1 MTNLLLKNIEK
12 KYGNLTVLQFDEL
25 KINTGI
31 FWLKG
36 GNGTGKTTFFRIIS
50 GQTPFEGTVLLKGIN
65 LKQKPVKFRAKISYA
80 EAEPQYPLFITG
92 AELIN
97 FYKEIRKA
105 ADKEIAFLTHLFE
118 MDPFLD
124 QKIGDYSS
132 GMLKKLSLICA
143 FIGEVDLYVLD
154 EPLIT
159 IDQAAATKLYLLI
172 NEKAK
177 LGKTFL
183 LSSHQ
188 EIDKEHL
195 NISGIFAIEDKQIV
209 RC

>member
-12 KYGNLTVLQFDEL
+12 KYANLTVLQFDEL

-50 GQTPFEGTVLLKGIN
+50 GQTPFEGTVLLNGID

-80 EAEPQYPLFITG
+80 EADPQYPLFITG
-92 AELIN
+92 NELIN
-97 FYKEIRKA
+97 FYKDIRKA
-105 ADKEIAFLTHLFE
+105 TDQEISFLTHLFE
-118 MDPFLD
+118 MDTFLN

-143 FIGEVDLYVLD
+143 FIGEVELYILD

-159 IDQAAATKLYLLI
+159 IDQPAAAKLYRLI
-172 NEKAK
+172 DEKAK

-195 NISGIFAIEDKQIV
+195 NISGIFAIKDKQIV